1 MTKRMADSATAP
13 VIAGLAI
20 GIAFVVML
28 SLVSFPV
35 AALTDE
41 ELIEKTKKLKE
52 VQLFLEMHPDAEIF
66 VERHNDTFR
75 AVEVH
80 YSVTKQIMEPTR
92 FDSGIRTKVL
102 VVVVGTG
109 SSFDDDTASFTL
121 VCDRGE
127 RSSMTF
133 HASMDAIANECI
145 VGQRPIPAEVAKTS
159 GNAAQ

>member
-1 MTKRMADSATAP
+1 MSESPIAP
-13 VIAGLAI
+13 VIAGLVI

-28 SLVSFPV
+28 SLASFPV

-52 VQLFLEMHPDAEIF
+52 VQLFLEMHPDAEIS

-92 FDSGIRTKVL
+92 FDSGIRTKEL
-102 VVVVGTG
+102 VVGTG
-109 SSFDDDTASFTL
+109 SSFDDDAASFTL
-121 VCDRGE
+121 VCNRGE

-145 VGQRPIPAEVAKTS
+145 VGQQPIPAEVAKTS